1 MHLTEQTG
9 GQSSGYLSL
18 HEKGADPVEQGLR
31 LRQFR
36 QPTLQPEHVIGAAAA
51 PKGIDQCVVG
61 GDGSEQVAGGH
72 RSQSSRTAFVMAS
85 IEGHCHHSG
94 THRPSIRAGWAK
106 KKP

>member
-61 GDGSEQVAGGH
+61 GDGAEQVAGGH